1 MARTY
6 LITGGANSG
15 KARWA
20 ISYFERCDNVLYVT
34 SNDDMDDDTK
44 KRMEYSTEHNYVNW
58 TTIRHDGKPADALDE
73 EHKFVIY
80 DGLPEYVLSLLG
92 ISSDNDIISDE
103 KVEEVTKQAI
113 ADVTAMLEKA
123 DENDVNLIL
132 ITLEAGFSVSPFAS
146 GQKAFRDCLSSVN
159 QRIAN
164 IADEVYLSVS
174 GIQMQIK

>member
-20 ISYFERCDNVLYVT
+20 ISYFESCDNVLYIT
-34 SNDDMDDDTK
+34 SNEDMDDDTK
-44 KRMEYSTEHNYVNW
+44 KRMEYSTEENSVTW
-58 TTIRHDGKPADALDE
+58 KAVRHDGKPADAIDE

-92 ISSDNDIISDE
+92 ITSDEDIVSDE
-103 KVEEVTKQAI
+103 KIEEVTRQAVG
-113 ADVTAMLEKA
+113 DFTAMLEKA
-123 DENDVNLIL
+123 DEYDVNLIL

-146 GQKAFRDCLSSVN
+146 GQKAFRECLSSVN

-164 IADEVYLSVS
+164 LADEVYLSVS

>member
-34 SNDDMDDDTK
+34 SNENMDDDTK

-58 TTIRHDGKPADALDE
+58 TAIRHDGKPADALDE

-92 ISSDNDIISDE
+92 ISSDNDIVSDE
-103 KVEEVTKQAI
+103 KIEEVTKQAI

-123 DENDVNLIL
+123 DENDINLIL

>member
-34 SNDDMDDDTK
+34 SNEDMDDDTK

-58 TTIRHDGKPADALDE
+58 TAIRHDGKPADALDE

-92 ISSDNDIISDE
+92 ISSDDDIVPDE
-103 KVEEVTKQAI
+103 KIEEVTKQAI

-123 DENDVNLIL
+123 DENDINLIL